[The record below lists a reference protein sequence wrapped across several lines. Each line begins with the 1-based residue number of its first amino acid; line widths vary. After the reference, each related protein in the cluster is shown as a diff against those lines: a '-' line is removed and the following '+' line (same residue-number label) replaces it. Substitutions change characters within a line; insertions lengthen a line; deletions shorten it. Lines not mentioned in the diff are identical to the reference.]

1 MNLET
6 NANTNQFH
14 AIETQPTQ
22 PIYLVPAQP
31 TTEIPAMP
39 ATPPPTHGDSIFWTI
54 IALSVLV
61 RAIVGSP
68 NPIASQNPP
77 SQFTQGDR

>member
-1 MNLET
+1 MNLAT
-6 NANTNQFH
+6 NADTNQSQ

-22 PIYLVPAQP
+22 PIDLVPAQP
-31 TTEIPAMP
+31 TAEIPARP

-68 NPIASQNPP
+68 NPIASPTPP
-77 SQFTQGDR
+77 GQLTQGDR